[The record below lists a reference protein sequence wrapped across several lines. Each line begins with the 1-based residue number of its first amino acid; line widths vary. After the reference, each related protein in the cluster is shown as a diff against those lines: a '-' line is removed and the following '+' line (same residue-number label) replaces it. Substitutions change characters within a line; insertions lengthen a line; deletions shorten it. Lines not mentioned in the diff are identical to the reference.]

1 MLDSTSII
9 FVGIYLLTLLL
20 ASAEMVSLSVAA
32 LIGALLSTLF
42 GLLCGVFT
50 PEEVIKFID
59 FRVILLL
66 VGVMVTFEVVER
78 SGLFRVLALYA
89 IKISKGDPR
98 ILFFS
103 ICFVSAAVS
112 LFLSDVTAILLIAA
126 AAGTI
131 ARIMDYDPVP
141 YFVSAAIMINLGGTS
156 TLIGSTSNMIIG
168 MASGLSFIDF
178 LDYLVLCEIVLWVLT
193 SLTLYFL
200 YKPRLGEKKTP
211 PTYDPW
217 GEIEDR
223 KTVYKAGFI
232 IVFFLILFLLYE
244 KWNVEAEIIA
254 FLCAVLALLTVD
266 VDAGTVFRQI
276 DWETIFFIGGFFI
289 IIGGLEKTGVLRS
302 LSEAVLGMAHGNSFL
317 AALLTLWSSALL
329 SVFVS
334 NIAVALTYTPI
345 IGMMKG
351 LNLNMNYLWSALVL
365 GTNLGGAATP
375 VSGAVCVLAMGALKE
390 ENVNLSFLD
399 FSKAGSLT
407 TIVQLIFATFY
418 LILRFGM

>member
-9 FVGIYLLTLLL
+9 FIGIYLLTLLL
-20 ASAEMVSLSVAA
+20 ASAEVTSLSVAA

-50 PEEVIKFID
+50 PEEAIKFID

-89 IKISKGDPR
+89 IKYSKGDPK

-131 ARIMDYDPVP
+131 ARIMDYDPIP
-141 YFVSAAIMINLGGTS
+141 YFVSAAVMINLGGTS
-156 TLIGSTSNMIIG
+156 TLIGSTSNMIVG
-168 MASGLSFIDF
+168 MASDLSFIDF
-178 LDYLVLCEIVLWVLT
+178 LNYLVLCEIVLWILT

-211 PTYDPW
+211 PVYDPW
-217 GEIEDR
+217 GEIKDR
-223 KTVYKAGFI
+223 KAVYKAGFI
-232 IVFFLILFLLYE
+232 IVLFLLLFLLYE
-244 KWNVEAEIIA
+244 KWNVGPEIIA
-254 FLCAVLALLTVD
+254 FLCAILALLTVD
-266 VDAGTVFRQI
+266 IDAGTVFRQI

-289 IIGGLEKTGVLRS
+289 IIGGLEKTGVLNS
-302 LSEAVLGMAHGNSFL
+302 LSMAVLGMAQGNSFL

-345 IGMMKG
+345 IKMMNG

-375 VSGAVCVLAMGALKE
+375 VSGAVCVLAIGALKE

-399 FSKAGSLT
+399 FSKAGALT

>member
-1 MLDSTSII
+1 MLNSTSLIYI
-9 FVGIYLLTLLL
+9 GIYLLTLLL
-20 ASAEMVSLSVAA
+20 ASTEMTSLSVAA
-32 LIGALLSTLF
+32 LVGALLSTIF
-42 GLLCGVFT
+42 GLTCGIFT
-50 PEEVIKFID
+50 PQEVASFID
-59 FRVILLL
+59 FKVILLL
-66 VGVMVTFEVVER
+66 VGVMITFEVVER
-78 SGLFRVLALYA
+78 SGLFRILALYA
-89 IKISKGDPR
+89 IKYSRGDPR

-103 ICFVSAAVS
+103 ICFVSAVVS

-131 ARIMDYDPVP
+131 ARIMNYDPVP

-168 MASGLSFIDF
+168 MASGLNFIDF
-178 LDYLVLCEIVLWVLT
+178 LNFLMLCEIALWILT
-193 SLTLYFL
+193 SLSLYLL
-200 YKPRLGEKKTP
+200 YKPRLGEKRTP

-232 IVFFLILFLLYE
+232 IVLFLVLFLLYE
-244 KWNVEAEIIA
+244 QWNVGPEIIA
-254 FLCAVLALLTVD
+254 FACAILALLIVD
-266 VDAGTVFRQI
+266 VDAGSVFRQI

-289 IIGGLEKTGVLRS
+289 IIGGLEKVGILKAV
-302 LSEAVLGMAHGNSFL
+302 SEAVLNLSHGNQFV
-317 AALLTLWSSALL
+317 AALLTLWSSAFL
-329 SVFVS
+329 SIFVS

-351 LNLNMNYLWSALVL
+351 LGLNMNYLWSALVL

-375 VSGAVCVLAMGALKE
+375 VSGAVCALAIGALKE
-390 ENVNLSFLD
+390 ENINLSFVE
-399 FSKAGSLT
+399 FSKAGVLT
-407 TIVQLIFATFY
+407 TIIQLLFATFY

>member
-1 MLDSTSII
+1 MIGSTSII
-9 FVGIYLLTLLL
+9 YIGIYLLTLLL
-20 ASAEMVSLSVAA
+20 ASAELTSLSVAA

-42 GLLCGVFT
+42 GILFGIFT
-50 PEEVIKFID
+50 PEEVIDFID

-66 VGVMVTFEVVER
+66 VGVMITFEVVER
-78 SGLFRVLALYA
+78 SGLFRILALYA
-89 IKISKGDPR
+89 IKYSKGDPR

-131 ARIMDYDPVP
+131 ARIMEYDPVP

-178 LDYLVLCEIVLWVLT
+178 LNFLAFCEIALWILT

-200 YKPRLGEKKTP
+200 YKPKLGEKKTP

-217 GEIEDR
+217 GEIKDR
-223 KTVYKAGFI
+223 RTVYKAGFI
-232 IVFFLILFLLYE
+232 IVLFLLLFLLYE
-244 KWNVEAEIIA
+244 QWNVGPEIIA
-254 FLCAVLALLTVD
+254 FLCAILALLIVD
-266 VDAGTVFRQI
+266 VDAGTVFRHI

-289 IIGGLEKTGVLRS
+289 IIGGLEKAGVLTFIS
-302 LSEAVLGMAHGNSFL
+302 KAVLNMAHGDLFI

-345 IGMMKG
+345 IGVMRG

-375 VSGAVCVLAMGALKE
+375 VSGAVCVLAIGALKE
-390 ENVNLSFLD
+390 ENVNLSFME
-399 FSKAGSLT
+399 FSKAGALT
-407 TIVQLIFATFY
+407 TIVQLFFASIY

>member
-9 FVGIYLLTLLL
+9 YIGIYLLTLLL
-20 ASAEMVSLSVAA
+20 ASAEITSLSVAA

-42 GLLCGVFT
+42 GLICGVFT
-50 PEEVIKFID
+50 PEEVIDFID

-66 VGVMVTFEVVER
+66 IGVMITFEVVER

-89 IKISKGDPR
+89 IKYSKGDPK

-131 ARIMDYDPVP
+131 ARIMNYDPVP

-178 LDYLVLCEIVLWVLT
+178 LNFLALCEIALWILT
-193 SLTLYFL
+193 SLALYFL
-200 YKPRLGEKKTP
+200 YKPKLGERKTP

-217 GEIEDR
+217 GEIEDK

-244 KWNVEAEIIA
+244 HWNVGPEIIA
-254 FLCAVLALLTVD
+254 FLCAILALLVVD
-266 VDAGTVFRQI
+266 VDAGAVFRQI

-289 IIGGLEKTGVLRS
+289 IIGGLEKVGI
-302 LSEAVLGMAHGNSFL
+302 LSAISKAVLDMAHGNLFI

-334 NIAVALTYTPI
+334 NIAVALTYTPV
-345 IGMMKG
+345 IGMMRG
-351 LNLNMNYLWSALVL
+351 LKFNMNYLWSALVL

-375 VSGAVCVLAMGALKE
+375 VSGAVCVLAIGALKE
-390 ENVNLSFLD
+390 ENVNLSFME
-399 FSKAGSLT
+399 FSKAGALT
-407 TIVQLIFATFY
+407 TIVQLVFATFY
-418 LILRFGM
+418 LFLRFGM

>member
-1 MLDSTSII
+1 MLDSTSLIYI
-9 FVGIYLLTLLL
+9 GIYVLTLLL
-20 ASAEMVSLSVAA
+20 ASAEVTSLSVAA

-42 GLLCGVFT
+42 GLVSGVFT
-50 PEEVIKFID
+50 SEEVINFID

-66 VGVMVTFEVVER
+66 VGVMITFEVVER
-78 SGLFRVLALYA
+78 SGLFRILALYA
-89 IKISKGDPR
+89 IKYSKGDPR

-168 MASGLSFIDF
+168 MASGLNFIDF
-178 LDYLVLCEIVLWVLT
+178 LNFLALCEIALWFLT

-217 GEIEDR
+217 GEIQDR

-232 IVFFLILFLLYE
+232 IIFFLIL
-244 KWNVEAEIIA
+244 
-254 FLCAVLALLTVD
+254 C
-266 VDAGTVFRQI
+266 
-276 DWETIFFIGGFFI
+276 
-289 IIGGLEKTGVLRS
+289 
-302 LSEAVLGMAHGNSFL
+302 
-317 AALLTLWSSALL
+317 
-329 SVFVS
+329 
-334 NIAVALTYTPI
+334 P
-345 IGMMKG
+345 
-351 LNLNMNYLWSALVL
+351 
-365 GTNLGGAATP
+365 
-375 VSGAVCVLAMGALKE
+375 
-390 ENVNLSFLD
+390 
-399 FSKAGSLT
+399 
-407 TIVQLIFATFY
+407 
-418 LILRFGM
+418 

>member
-1 MLDSTSII
+1 MLDITSII
-9 FVGIYLLTLLL
+9 FIGIYMLTLLL
-20 ASAEMVSLSVAA
+20 ASVEATSLSIAA

-42 GLLCGVFT
+42 GLTCGVFT
-50 PEEVIKFID
+50 PEEVVKFID

-66 VGVMVTFEVVER
+66 VGVMITFEVVER
-78 SGLFRVLALYA
+78 SGLFRILALYA
-89 IKISKGDPR
+89 IKYSKGDPR

-131 ARIMDYDPVP
+131 ARIMDYDPIP

-168 MASGLSFIDF
+168 MASGLSFVDF
-178 LDYLVLCEIVLWVLT
+178 LNYLALCEIALWVLT
-193 SLTLYFL
+193 SLALYLL

-223 KTVYKAGFI
+223 RTVYKAGFI
-232 IVFFLILFLLYE
+232 IALFLILFLLYE
-244 KWNVEAEIIA
+244 QWNVEPEIIA
-254 FLCAVLALLTVD
+254 FLCAILALLIVD
-266 VDAGTVFRQI
+266 VDAGAVFRQI

-289 IIGGLEKTGVLRS
+289 IIGGLEKTGVLIA
-302 LSEAVLGMAHGNSFL
+302 LTKAVLGMAHENSFL

-345 IGMMKG
+345 IGMMSG
-351 LNLNMNYLWSALVL
+351 LKLNMTYLWSALIL

-375 VSGAVCVLAMGALKE
+375 VSGAVCVLAIGALKA
-390 ENVNLSFLD
+390 ENINLNFME
-399 FSKAGSLT
+399 FSKAGVLT
-407 TIVQLIFATFY
+407 TIVQLVFATFY

>member
-1 MLDSTSII
+1 MLNSASII
-9 FVGIYLLTLLL
+9 YIGIYLLTLLL
-20 ASAEMVSLSVAA
+20 ASAEVTSLSVAA

-42 GLLCGVFT
+42 GLICGIFT
-50 PEEVIKFID
+50 PEEVVSFID

-66 VGVMVTFEVVER
+66 VGVMITFEVVER
-78 SGLFRVLALYA
+78 SGLFRILALYA
-89 IKISKGDPR
+89 IKYSKGDPK

-178 LDYLVLCEIVLWVLT
+178 LNFLAFCEVALWVLT
-193 SLTLYFL
+193 SLALYFL

-217 GEIEDR
+217 GEIEDK

-244 KWNVEAEIIA
+244 QWNVGPEIIA
-254 FLCAVLALLTVD
+254 FLCAILALLIVD

-289 IIGGLEKTGVLRS
+289 IIGGLEKVGILRAIS
-302 LSEAVLGMAHGNSFL
+302 KAVLGMAHGNPFV

-390 ENVNLSFLD
+390 ENVNLSFME
-399 FSKAGSLT
+399 FSKAGALT
-407 TIVQLIFATFY
+407 TIVQLLFATLY
-418 LILRFGM
+418 LILKFGI

>member
-1 MLDSTSII
+1 MLNSIGI
-9 FVGIYLLTLLL
+9 IYIGIYLLTLLL
-20 ASAEMVSLSVAA
+20 ASAELTSLSVAA

-42 GLLCGVFT
+42 GLTCGIFT
-50 PEEVIKFID
+50 PDEVIGFID

-66 VGVMVTFEVVER
+66 VGVMITFEVVER

-89 IKISKGDPR
+89 IKYSRGDPR

-168 MASGLSFIDF
+168 MASGLNFVDF
-178 LDYLVLCEIVLWVLT
+178 LNFLALCEIALWILT
-193 SLTLYFL
+193 SLTLYLL
-200 YKPRLGEKKTP
+200 YKPKLGEKKTP

-217 GEIEDR
+217 GEIKDK

-232 IVFFLILFLLYE
+232 IVLFLLLFLLYE
-244 KWNVEAEIIA
+244 KWNVGPEIIA
-254 FLCAVLALLTVD
+254 FLCAILALLVVD

-289 IIGGLEKTGVLRS
+289 IIGGLEKAGILRF
-302 LSEAVLGMAHGNSFL
+302 LSKAVLNMAHGNQFI

-345 IGMMKG
+345 IGVMKD

-375 VSGAVCVLAMGALKE
+375 VSGAVCVLAIGALKE
-390 ENVNLSFLD
+390 ENVNLSFME
-399 FSKAGSLT
+399 FSKAGTLT
-407 TIVQLIFATFY
+407 TIVQLLFASLY
-418 LILRFGM
+418 LILKFGM

>member
-1 MLDSTSII
+1 MLDITSII
-9 FVGIYLLTLLL
+9 FIGIYMLTLLL
-20 ASAEMVSLSVAA
+20 ASVEATSLSIAA

-42 GLLCGVFT
+42 GLTCGVFT
-50 PEEVIKFID
+50 PEEVVKFID

-66 VGVMVTFEVVER
+66 VGVMITFEVVER
-78 SGLFRVLALYA
+78 SGLFRILALYA
-89 IKISKGDPR
+89 IKYSKGDPR

-131 ARIMDYDPVP
+131 ARIMDYDPIP

-168 MASGLSFIDF
+168 MASGLSFVDF
-178 LDYLVLCEIVLWVLT
+178 LNYLALCEIALWVLT
-193 SLTLYFL
+193 SLALYFL
-200 YKPRLGEKKTP
+200 YKPKLGEKKTP

-223 KTVYKAGFI
+223 RTVYKAGFI
-232 IVFFLILFLLYE
+232 IALFLILFLLYE
-244 KWNVEAEIIA
+244 QWNVGPEIIA
-254 FLCAVLALLTVD
+254 FLCAILALLIVD
-266 VDAGTVFRQI
+266 VDAGAVFRQI

-289 IIGGLEKTGVLRS
+289 IIGGLEKTGVLTT
-302 LSEAVLGMAHGNSFL
+302 LSRAVLDMAQGNLFT

-351 LNLNMNYLWSALVL
+351 LKLNMTYLWSALVL

-390 ENVNLSFLD
+390 ENVNLSFVE
-399 FSKAGSLT
+399 FSKAGVLT
-407 TIVQLIFATFY
+407 TIIQLIFATLY
-418 LILRFGM
+418 LILRFGI

>member
-1 MLDSTSII
+1 MLNSIGI
-9 FVGIYLLTLLL
+9 IYIGIYLLTLLL
-20 ASAEMVSLSVAA
+20 ASAELTSLSVAA

-42 GLLCGVFT
+42 GLTCGIFT
-50 PEEVIKFID
+50 PDEVIGFID

-66 VGVMVTFEVVER
+66 VGVMITFEVVER

-89 IKISKGDPR
+89 IKYSRGDPR

-168 MASGLSFIDF
+168 MASGLNFVDF
-178 LDYLVLCEIVLWVLT
+178 LNFLALCEIALWILT
-193 SLTLYFL
+193 SLTLYLL
-200 YKPRLGEKKTP
+200 YKPKLGEKKTP

-217 GEIEDR
+217 GEIKDK

-232 IVFFLILFLLYE
+232 IVLFLLLFLLYE
-244 KWNVEAEIIA
+244 KWNVGPEIIA
-254 FLCAVLALLTVD
+254 FLCAILALLVVD

-289 IIGGLEKTGVLRS
+289 IIGGLEKAGILRF
-302 LSEAVLGMAHGNSFL
+302 LSKAVLNMAHGNQFI

-345 IGMMKG
+345 IGVMKD

-375 VSGAVCVLAMGALKE
+375 VSGAVCVLAIGALKE
-390 ENVNLSFLD
+390 ENVNLSFME
-399 FSKAGSLT
+399 FSKAGALT
-407 TIVQLIFATFY
+407 TIVQLLFASLY
-418 LILRFGM
+418 LILKFGM

>member
-1 MLDSTSII
+1 MLDLTSII
-9 FVGIYLLTLLL
+9 FIGIYLLTLLL
-20 ASAEMVSLSVAA
+20 ASVEATSLSVAA
-32 LIGALLSTLF
+32 LIGALLSTLL
-42 GLLCGVFT
+42 GLTCGVFT
-50 PEEVIKFID
+50 PEEVVEFID

-66 VGVMVTFEVVER
+66 VGVMITFEVVER
-78 SGLFRVLALYA
+78 SGLFRILALYA
-89 IKISKGDPR
+89 IKYSRGDPR

-131 ARIMDYDPVP
+131 ARIMDYDPIP

-168 MASGLSFIDF
+168 MASGLSFIEF
-178 LDYLVLCEIVLWVLT
+178 LNYLALCEIALWILT
-193 SLTLYFL
+193 SLALYFL

-223 KTVYKAGFI
+223 RTVYKAGFI
-232 IVFFLILFLLYE
+232 IAFFLILFLLYE
-244 KWNVEAEIIA
+244 QWNVGPEIIA
-254 FLCAVLALLTVD
+254 FLCAISALLIVD
-266 VDAGTVFRQI
+266 VDAGAVFRQI

-289 IIGGLEKTGVLRS
+289 IIGGLEKTGVLTS
-302 LSEAVLGMAHGNSFL
+302 LSKAVLDMAQGNPFI

-351 LNLNMNYLWSALVL
+351 LKLNMPYLWSALIL

-375 VSGAVCVLAMGALKE
+375 VSGAVCVLAIGALKE
-390 ENVNLSFLD
+390 ENVNLSFME
-399 FSKAGSLT
+399 FSKAGVLT
-407 TIVQLIFATFY
+407 TIIQLIFATLY
-418 LILRFGM
+418 LILRFGV

>member
-1 MLDSTSII
+1 MLNSTSLIYI
-9 FVGIYLLTLLL
+9 GIYLLTLLL
-20 ASAEMVSLSVAA
+20 ASTEMTSLSVAA
-32 LIGALLSTLF
+32 LVGALLSTIF
-42 GLLCGVFT
+42 GLTCGVFT
-50 PEEVIKFID
+50 PQEVVSFID
-59 FRVILLL
+59 FKVILLL
-66 VGVMVTFEVVER
+66 VGVMITFEVVER
-78 SGLFRVLALYA
+78 SGLFRILALYA
-89 IKISKGDPR
+89 IKYSRGDPR

-103 ICFVSAAVS
+103 ICFVSAVVS

-131 ARIMDYDPVP
+131 ARIMNYDPVP

-168 MASGLSFIDF
+168 MASGLTFIDF
-178 LDYLVLCEIVLWVLT
+178 LNILMLCEIALWILT
-193 SLTLYFL
+193 SLSLYLL
-200 YKPRLGEKKTP
+200 YKPRLGEKRTP

-232 IVFFLILFLLYE
+232 IVLFLVLFLLYE
-244 KWNVEAEIIA
+244 QWNVGPEIIA
-254 FLCAVLALLTVD
+254 FACAILALLIVD
-266 VDAGTVFRQI
+266 VDAGSVFRQI

-289 IIGGLEKTGVLRS
+289 IIGGLEKVGILKAV
-302 LSEAVLGMAHGNSFL
+302 SEAVLNLSHGNQFV
-317 AALLTLWSSALL
+317 AALLTLWSSAFL
-329 SVFVS
+329 SIFVS

-351 LNLNMNYLWSALVL
+351 LGLNMNYLWSALVL

-375 VSGAVCVLAMGALKE
+375 VSGAVCALAIGALKE
-390 ENVNLSFLD
+390 ENINLSFVE
-399 FSKAGSLT
+399 FSKAGVLT
-407 TIVQLIFATFY
+407 TIIQLLFATFY

>member
-1 MLDSTSII
+1 MLNSIGI
-9 FVGIYLLTLLL
+9 IYIGIYLLTLLL
-20 ASAEMVSLSVAA
+20 ASAELTSLSVAA

-42 GLLCGVFT
+42 GLTCGIFT
-50 PEEVIKFID
+50 PDEVIGFID

-66 VGVMVTFEVVER
+66 VGVMITFEVVER

-89 IKISKGDPR
+89 IKYSRGDPR

-131 ARIMDYDPVP
+131 ARIMNYDPVP

-168 MASGLSFIDF
+168 MASGLNFIDF
-178 LDYLVLCEIVLWVLT
+178 LNFLALCEIALWILT
-193 SLTLYFL
+193 SLTLYLL
-200 YKPRLGEKKTP
+200 YKPKLGEKKTP

-217 GEIEDR
+217 GEIKDK

-232 IVFFLILFLLYE
+232 IVLFLLLFLLYE
-244 KWNVEAEIIA
+244 KWNVGPEIIA
-254 FLCAVLALLTVD
+254 FLCAILALLVVD

-289 IIGGLEKTGVLRS
+289 IIGGLEKTGILRF
-302 LSEAVLGMAHGNSFL
+302 LSKAVLNMAHGNQFI

-345 IGMMKG
+345 IGIMKD

-375 VSGAVCVLAMGALKE
+375 VSGAVCVLAIGALKE
-390 ENVNLSFLD
+390 ENVNLSFME
-399 FSKAGSLT
+399 FSKAGALT
-407 TIVQLIFATFY
+407 TIVQLLFASLY

>member
-1 MLDSTSII
+1 MLNSIGI
-9 FVGIYLLTLLL
+9 IYIGIYLLTLLL
-20 ASAEMVSLSVAA
+20 ASAELTSLSVAA

-42 GLLCGVFT
+42 GLTCGIFT
-50 PEEVIKFID
+50 PDEVIGFID

-66 VGVMVTFEVVER
+66 VGVMITFEVVER

-89 IKISKGDPR
+89 IKYSRGDPR

-168 MASGLSFIDF
+168 MASGLNFVDF
-178 LDYLVLCEIVLWVLT
+178 LNFLALCEIALWILT
-193 SLTLYFL
+193 SLTLYLL
-200 YKPRLGEKKTP
+200 YKPKLGEKKTP

-217 GEIEDR
+217 GEIKDK

-232 IVFFLILFLLYE
+232 IVLFLLLFLLYE
-244 KWNVEAEIIA
+244 KWNVGPEIIA
-254 FLCAVLALLTVD
+254 FLCAILALLVVD

-289 IIGGLEKTGVLRS
+289 IIGGLEKAGILRF
-302 LSEAVLGMAHGNSFL
+302 LSKAVLNMAHGNQFI

-345 IGMMKG
+345 IGIMKD

-375 VSGAVCVLAMGALKE
+375 VSGAVCVLAIGALKE
-390 ENVNLSFLD
+390 ENVNLSFME
-399 FSKAGSLT
+399 FSKAGALT
-407 TIVQLIFATFY
+407 TIVQLLFASLY
-418 LILRFGM
+418 LILKFGM

>member
-1 MLDSTSII
+1 MLNSTSLIYI
-9 FVGIYLLTLLL
+9 GIYLLTLLL
-20 ASAEMVSLSVAA
+20 ASTEMTSLSVAA
-32 LIGALLSTLF
+32 LVGALLSTIF
-42 GLLCGVFT
+42 GLTCGIFT
-50 PEEVIKFID
+50 PQEVASFID
-59 FRVILLL
+59 FKVILLL
-66 VGVMVTFEVVER
+66 VGVMITFEVVER
-78 SGLFRVLALYA
+78 SGLFRILALYA
-89 IKISKGDPR
+89 IKYSRGDPR

-103 ICFVSAAVS
+103 ICFVSAVVS

-131 ARIMDYDPVP
+131 ARIMNYDPVP

-168 MASGLSFIDF
+168 MASGLNFIDF
-178 LDYLVLCEIVLWVLT
+178 LNFLMLCEIALWILT
-193 SLTLYFL
+193 SLSLYLL

-232 IVFFLILFLLYE
+232 IVLFLILFLLYE
-244 KWNVEAEIIA
+244 QWNVGPEIIA
-254 FLCAVLALLTVD
+254 FACAILALLIVD
-266 VDAGTVFRQI
+266 VDAGSVFRQI

-289 IIGGLEKTGVLRS
+289 IIGGLEKVGILKAV
-302 LSEAVLGMAHGNSFL
+302 SEAVLNLSHGNQFV
-317 AALLTLWSSALL
+317 AALLTLWSSAFL
-329 SVFVS
+329 SIFVS

-351 LNLNMNYLWSALVL
+351 LGLNMNYLWSALVL

-375 VSGAVCVLAMGALKE
+375 VSGAVCVLAIGALKE
-390 ENVNLSFLD
+390 ENINLSFVE
-399 FSKAGSLT
+399 FSKAGVLT
-407 TIVQLIFATFY
+407 TIIQLLFATFY

>member
-1 MLDSTSII
+1 MLSSMSLIYM
-9 FVGIYLLTLLL
+9 GIYILTLLL
-20 ASAEMVSLSVAA
+20 ASTEATSLSLAA
-32 LIGALLSTLF
+32 LIGALLATFF
-42 GLLCGVFT
+42 GLTCNLFT
-50 PEEVIKFID
+50 PEEIIGFID

-66 VGVMVTFEVVER
+66 VGVMVTFEAVER

-89 IKISKGDPR
+89 IKYSRGDPR

-112 LFLSDVTAILLIAA
+112 LFLTDVTAILLVAA

-168 MASGLSFIDF
+168 MASGFSFIDF
-178 LDYLVLCEIVLWVLT
+178 LNFLALCEIALWVLT
-193 SLTLYFL
+193 ALTLYFL
-200 YKPRLGEKKTP
+200 YKPRLGERKIP

-217 GEIEDR
+217 GEIQDR
-223 KTVYKAGFI
+223 RIVYKAGFV
-232 IVFFLILFLLYE
+232 IVFFLVLFLLYE
-244 KWNVEAEIIA
+244 KWNVGPEIIA
-254 FLCAVLALLTVD
+254 FLCAILALLIVD

-289 IIGGLEKTGVLRS
+289 IIGGLEKIGVLAAVS
-302 LSEAVLGMAHGNSFL
+302 KAVLNLAHGNSFL

-334 NIAVALTYTPI
+334 NIAVALTYAPI
-345 IGMMKG
+345 IGGMKS
-351 LNLNMNYLWSALVL
+351 LNLNMDYLWSALVL

-390 ENVNLSFLD
+390 ENVNLSFME
-399 FSKAGSLT
+399 FSKAGTLT
-407 TIVQLIFATFY
+407 TIIQLVFATFY
-418 LILRFGM
+418 LILRFGV

>member
-9 FVGIYLLTLLL
+9 YIGIYLLTLLL
-20 ASAEMVSLSVAA
+20 ASTEVTSLSVAA

-42 GLLCGVFT
+42 GAVCGVFT
-50 PEEVIKFID
+50 PEEVIDFID

-66 VGVMVTFEVVER
+66 VGVMITFEVVER
-78 SGLFRVLALYA
+78 SGLFRILALYA
-89 IKISKGDPR
+89 IKYSRGDPR

-168 MASGLSFIDF
+168 MASGLNFIDF
-178 LDYLVLCEIVLWVLT
+178 LNFLALCEIALWFLT

-200 YKPRLGEKKTP
+200 YKPRLGEKKMP

-223 KTVYKAGFI
+223 RTVYKAGFI
-232 IVFFLILFLLYE
+232 IVLFLLLFLLYE
-244 KWNVEAEIIA
+244 QWNVGPEIIA
-254 FLCAVLALLTVD
+254 FLCAILALLIVD
-266 VDAGTVFRQI
+266 VDAGAVFRQI

-289 IIGGLEKTGVLRS
+289 IIGGLEKAGILRF
-302 LSEAVLGMAHGNSFL
+302 LSKAVLDVAHGNLFMT
-317 AALLTLWSSALL
+317 ALLTLWSSALL

-345 IGMMKG
+345 IGIMKG

-375 VSGAVCVLAMGALKE
+375 VSGAVCVLAIGALKE
-390 ENVNLSFLD
+390 EKVNLSFME
-399 FSKAGSLT
+399 FSKAGALT

>member
-1 MLDSTSII
+1 MLNSIGI
-9 FVGIYLLTLLL
+9 IYIGIYLLTLLL
-20 ASAEMVSLSVAA
+20 ASAELTSLSVAA

-42 GLLCGVFT
+42 GLTCGIFT
-50 PEEVIKFID
+50 PDEVIGFID

-66 VGVMVTFEVVER
+66 VGVMITFEVVER

-89 IKISKGDPR
+89 IKYSRGDPR

-131 ARIMDYDPVP
+131 ARIMNYDPVP

-168 MASGLSFIDF
+168 MASGLNFIDF
-178 LDYLVLCEIVLWVLT
+178 LNFLALCEIALWILT
-193 SLTLYFL
+193 SLTLYLL
-200 YKPRLGEKKTP
+200 YKPKLGEKKTP

-217 GEIEDR
+217 GEIKDK

-232 IVFFLILFLLYE
+232 IVLFLLLFLLYE
-244 KWNVEAEIIA
+244 KWNVGPEIIA
-254 FLCAVLALLTVD
+254 FLCAILALLVVD
-266 VDAGTVFRQI
+266 VDAGTVFWQI

-289 IIGGLEKTGVLRS
+289 IIGGLEKTGILRF
-302 LSEAVLGMAHGNSFL
+302 LSKAVLNMAHGNQFI

-345 IGMMKG
+345 IGIMKD

-375 VSGAVCVLAMGALKE
+375 VSGAVCVLAIGALKE
-390 ENVNLSFLD
+390 ENVNLSFME
-399 FSKAGSLT
+399 FSKAGALT
-407 TIVQLIFATFY
+407 TIVQLLFASFY

>member
-1 MLDSTSII
+1 MLNSTSLIYI
-9 FVGIYLLTLLL
+9 GIYLLTLLL
-20 ASAEMVSLSVAA
+20 ASTEMTSLSVAA
-32 LIGALLSTLF
+32 LVGALLSTIF
-42 GLLCGVFT
+42 GLTCGIFT
-50 PEEVIKFID
+50 PQEVASFID
-59 FRVILLL
+59 FKVILLL
-66 VGVMVTFEVVER
+66 VGVMITFEVVER
-78 SGLFRVLALYA
+78 SGLFRILALYA
-89 IKISKGDPR
+89 IKYSRGDPR

-103 ICFVSAAVS
+103 ICFVSAVVS

-131 ARIMDYDPVP
+131 ARIMNYDPVP

-168 MASGLSFIDF
+168 MASGLNFIDF
-178 LDYLVLCEIVLWVLT
+178 LNFLMLCEIALWILT
-193 SLTLYFL
+193 SLSLYLL
-200 YKPRLGEKKTP
+200 YKPRLGEKRTP

-232 IVFFLILFLLYE
+232 IVLFLVLFLLYE
-244 KWNVEAEIIA
+244 QWNVGPEIIA
-254 FLCAVLALLTVD
+254 FACAILALLIVD
-266 VDAGTVFRQI
+266 VDAGSVFRQI

-289 IIGGLEKTGVLRS
+289 IVGGLEKVGILKAV
-302 LSEAVLGMAHGNSFL
+302 SEAVLNLSHGNQFV
-317 AALLTLWSSALL
+317 AALLTLWSSAFL
-329 SVFVS
+329 SIFVS

-351 LNLNMNYLWSALVL
+351 LGLNMNYLWSALVL

-375 VSGAVCVLAMGALKE
+375 VSGAVCALAIGALKE
-390 ENVNLSFLD
+390 ENINLSFVE
-399 FSKAGSLT
+399 FSKAGVLT
-407 TIVQLIFATFY
+407 TIIQLLFATFY

>member
-1 MLDSTSII
+1 MLNSIGI
-9 FVGIYLLTLLL
+9 IYIGIYLLTLLL
-20 ASAEMVSLSVAA
+20 ASAELTSLSVAA

-42 GLLCGVFT
+42 GLTCGIFT
-50 PEEVIKFID
+50 PDEVIGFID

-66 VGVMVTFEVVER
+66 VGVMITFEVVER

-89 IKISKGDPR
+89 IKYSRGDPR

-168 MASGLSFIDF
+168 MASGLNFVDF
-178 LDYLVLCEIVLWVLT
+178 LNFLALCEIALWILT
-193 SLTLYFL
+193 SLTLYLL
-200 YKPRLGEKKTP
+200 YKPKLGEKKTP

-217 GEIEDR
+217 GEIKDK

-232 IVFFLILFLLYE
+232 IVLFLLLFLLYE
-244 KWNVEAEIIA
+244 KWNVGPEIIA
-254 FLCAVLALLTVD
+254 FLCAILALLVVD

-289 IIGGLEKTGVLRS
+289 IIGGLEKAGILRF
-302 LSEAVLGMAHGNSFL
+302 LSKAVLNMAHGNQFI

-345 IGMMKG
+345 IGVMKD

-375 VSGAVCVLAMGALKE
+375 VSGAVCVLAIGALKE
-390 ENVNLSFLD
+390 ENVNLSFME
-399 FSKAGSLT
+399 FSKAGALT
-407 TIVQLIFATFY
+407 TIVQLIFASFY

>member
-1 MLDSTSII
+1 MLNSIGI
-9 FVGIYLLTLLL
+9 IYIGIYLLTLLL
-20 ASAEMVSLSVAA
+20 ASAELTSLSVAA

-42 GLLCGVFT
+42 GLTCGIFT
-50 PEEVIKFID
+50 PDEVIGFID

-66 VGVMVTFEVVER
+66 VGVMITFEVVER

-89 IKISKGDPR
+89 IKYSRGDPR

-131 ARIMDYDPVP
+131 ARIMNYDPVP

-168 MASGLSFIDF
+168 MASGLNFVDF
-178 LDYLVLCEIVLWVLT
+178 LNFLALCEIALWILT
-193 SLTLYFL
+193 SLTLYLL
-200 YKPRLGEKKTP
+200 YKPKLGEKKPP

-217 GEIEDR
+217 GEIKDK

-232 IVFFLILFLLYE
+232 IVLFLLLFLLYE
-244 KWNVEAEIIA
+244 KWNVGPEIIA
-254 FLCAVLALLTVD
+254 FLCAILALLVVD

-289 IIGGLEKTGVLRS
+289 IIGGLEKTGILRF
-302 LSEAVLGMAHGNSFL
+302 LSKAVLNMAHGNQFI

-345 IGMMKG
+345 IGIMKD

-375 VSGAVCVLAMGALKE
+375 VSGAVCVLAIGALKE
-390 ENVNLSFLD
+390 ENVNLSFME
-399 FSKAGSLT
+399 FSKAGALT
-407 TIVQLIFATFY
+407 TIVQLIFASFY

>member
-1 MLDSTSII
+1 MLDSTSLVY
-9 FVGIYLLTLLL
+9 VGIYVLTLLL
-20 ASAEMVSLSVAA
+20 ASAEVTSLSVAA

-42 GLLCGVFT
+42 GITCRVFT
-50 PEEVIKFID
+50 PEEVIGFID

-66 VGVMVTFEVVER
+66 VGVMITFEVVEK

-89 IKISKGDPR
+89 IKYSGGDPR

-103 ICFVSAAVS
+103 ICFVSAVVS

-178 LDYLVLCEIVLWVLT
+178 LNYLALCEVVLWVLT
-193 SLTLYFL
+193 SLTLYLL

-217 GEIEDR
+217 GEIQDR

-232 IVFFLILFLLYE
+232 IVFFLLLFLLYE
-244 KWNVEAEIIA
+244 QWNVGPEIIA
-254 FLCAVLALLTVD
+254 FLCAILALLVVD

-289 IIGGLEKTGVLRS
+289 IIGGLEKAGILIS
-302 LSEAVLGMAHGNSFL
+302 ISKAVLDMAQGNLFM

-345 IGMMKG
+345 IGIMKG
-351 LNLNMNYLWSALVL
+351 LNLDMNYLWSALVL

-375 VSGAVCVLAMGALKE
+375 VSGAVCVLALGALKE
-390 ENVNLSFLD
+390 ENINLSFMD
-399 FSKAGSLT
+399 FSKAGALT
-407 TIVQLIFATFY
+407 TIVQLVFATFY